1 MSKIIIGIHGLG
13 NKPPKEILES
23 WWKQSIREGFRKAGK
38 PRVLFNFELVYWSDL
53 IYPEPLD
60 IDVTDPE
67 DPLYLLEPYLPGRN
81 LPLVENTPL
90 KTKLIKYLE
99 KQIDKLFLDE
109 DLTLNFSS
117 ITDKILHRY
126 FKDLETYYSS
136 IPANTDNGQLTI
148 RDQIR
153 GRLAAVLEKHKKKD
167 ILLLSHS
174 MGSIIA
180 YDVLTQTAPN
190 IAIDT
195 FITAGSPLGLPI
207 IIGRIYAEQKK
218 KHLDYTKVYA
228 PQNVKYNWYNFADP
242 EDRIA
247 IDATLNDDYAANRY
261 GVKAIDKVVHTNY
274 EVKGERNAHKSYGY
288 LRTPEMIKVFEE
300 FLNRNKFT
308 LYVKYEM
315 KINSLFSRFIEN
327 YI

>member
-13 NKPPKEILES
+13 NKPPKEIIES
-23 WWKQSIREGFRKAGK
+23 WWIQSIREGFRKAGN
-38 PRVLFNFELVYWSDL
+38 PRVFFNFELVYWADL
-53 IYPEPLD
+53 IYPEPLN
-60 IDVTDPE
+60 INITDPE

-81 LPLVENTPL
+81 LPVAEDAPF
-90 KTKLIKYLE
+90 KTKLIKYIE
-99 KQIDKLFLDE
+99 KQMDKLFLNE

-126 FKDLETYYSS
+126 FKDLETYYSAEPVKNGEGQS
-136 IPANTDNGQLTI
+136 II

-153 GRLAAVLEKHKKKD
+153 ERLASVLKKHQKMD

-180 YDVLTQTAPN
+180 YDVLAHTVPH
-190 IAIDT
+190 IEIDT

-207 IIGRIYAEQKK
+207 IIGRIFTEQKTK
-218 KHLDYTKVYA
+218 LIDETKVHT
-228 PQNVKYNWYNFADP
+228 PENVKHAWYNFADP

-247 IDATLNDDYAANRY
+247 IDATLNDDYKENSHGIR
-261 GVKAIDKVVHTNY
+261 AIDKVVHTNY
-274 EVKGERNAHKSYGY
+274 VVKEERNAHKSYGY
-288 LRTPEMIKVFEE
+288 LRTPEMVEILAE
-300 FLNRNKFT
+300 FLNRDKFKFY
-308 LYVKYEM
+308 LKYEA
-315 KINSLFSRFIEN
+315 KLNFLFSRFIEK